1 MLKELVLPSGRF
13 ASMRPLMWVDRV
25 LCWDE
30 NPESRVLRMA
40 CRVVRIDGC
49 ELTLHEAMQ
58 MTLMEA
64 NPLIEMVLHAWIDSQ
79 KSKGVA

>member
-13 ASMRPLMWVDRV
+13 AAMRPLMWVDRV

-30 NPESRVLRMA
+30 NPESRILRMA
-40 CRVVRIDGC
+40 CRVVLIDGC
-49 ELTLHEAMQ
+49 ELTVRDAME
-58 MTLMEA
+58 MTLEEA
-64 NPLIEMVLHAWIDSQ
+64 NPLIEMVMNAWVQSM